1 MFGESQ
7 KEVKNAVLTGDRKER
22 NQVGESEKGERPV
35 ALETSCLHLKNWFFF
50 IKDGN
55 DVHTQRDVMTT
66 QL

>member
-35 ALETSCLHLKNWFFF
+35 ALETSCLHLKNCFF
-50 IKDGN
+50 
-55 DVHTQRDVMTT
+55 
-66 QL
+66 L

>member
-7 KEVKNAVLTGDRKER
+7 KEVKNVVLTGDKKER

-35 ALETSCLHLKNWFFF
+35 ALETSCLHLKDFFF